1 MKLRHAAALALVGW
15 YLITPPDCSRPNDR
29 LNCQSHFP
37 LGSWQIIDVFDTAV
51 DCKAAQEKWG
61 SEPPTNGTATMAK
74 QTTRLSLRLL
84 RMSPWQTMRCASQ
97 LTTLVSNEV

>member
-29 LNCQSHFP
+29 LNCQSRFP

-51 DCKAAQEKWG
+51 DCKAAQEKW
-61 SEPPTNGTATMAK
+61 EERAADEWNGYHGKANDKAFAK
-74 QTTRLSLRLL
+74 IVKECLRG
-84 RMSPWQTMRCASQ
+84 RPCA
-97 LTTLVSNEV
+97 VHRN